1 MEKEFARAF
10 FDYKFYVK
18 PLWYLMIHWNL
29 LKTSPPGKT
38 SEYSPYM
45 LLNIFLDSSLFLI
58 IFVPDIV
65 AGTLAWWLWSTNLW
79 ADIAA
84 CPA

>member
-1 MEKEFARAF
+1 
-10 FDYKFYVK
+10 
-18 PLWYLMIHWNL
+18 
-29 LKTSPPGKT
+29 
-38 SEYSPYM
+38 M